1 MKILVA
7 TLMIIHG
14 LLHLVGASKALDI
27 ALSIKMPARYQQ
39 LLWIAACLIF
49 ILAASLLLLNKQW
62 WWLAGAAGVLLSQ
75 VLIIRQWQDAKYGTI
90 VNLIIVLI
98 LALSVTASAQCSDL
112 LSISRGQ

>member
-7 TLMIIHG
+7 TFMVIHG

-27 ALSIKMPARYQQ
+27 ALSIKMPGRSQQ

-49 ILAASLLLLNKQW
+49 ILAASLLLVNKQ

-75 VLIIRQWQDAKYGTI
+75 FLIIRQWQDAKYGTI
-90 VNLIIVLI
+90 LNLIILLI
-98 LALSVTASAQCSDL
+98 LVAGLQ
-112 LSISRGQ
+112 